1 MWCVM
6 GGREQQYKLH
16 YDATLST
23 DRIADGTARFITAL
37 LYLSDVESGG
47 ETLLPLADEGLRE
60 HGCVGCEERQGNGAA
75 PSIDWREDGCMY
87 APATSR
93 SSWLVVLWCCA
104 SGRLVLSKV
113 VVPAGGA

>member
-37 LYLSDVESGG
+37 LYLSDVASGG

-75 PSIDWREDGCMY
+75 PSVDWREDGCMY
-87 APATSR
+87 THPAN
-93 SSWLVVLWCCA
+93 LAQADLWSCA
-104 SGRLVLSKV
+104 SGRLSKV

>member
-6 GGREQQYKLH
+6 VGREQQYKLH

-37 LYLSDVESGG
+37 LYLSDVASGG

-60 HGCVGCEERQGNGAA
+60 HGCVGCEARQGNGAA
-75 PSIDWREDGCMY
+75 PSVDWREDGCMY
-87 APATSR
+87 APTPPTLR
-93 SSWLVVLWCCA
+93 KP
-104 SGRLVLSKV
+104 RLVACLRKPSPEQGGGCPV
-113 VVPAGGA
+113 GGA

>member
-1 MWCVM
+1 MRCVM

-37 LYLSDVESGG
+37 LYLTDVESGG

-87 APATSR
+87 ARTDLAQPS
-93 SSWLVVLWCCA
+93 VVLWCCA
-104 SGRLVLSKV
+104 SGRLSKV